1 MGGALA
7 PPFFLICINIQLNK
21 IIMKKVLDFIKKI
34 ISIVKGWVLA
44 NGIEGVLGLIAG
56 LLLWSFGYKVW
67 AGFAFGIFATR
78 NWDIVKNW
86 LLKLLK
92 K

>member
-1 MGGALA
+1 
-7 PPFFLICINIQLNK
+7 
-21 IIMKKVLDFIKKI
+21 MKKVLEFIKKI
-34 ISIVKGWVLA
+34 FTIVKDWVVA

-56 LLLWSFGYKVW
+56 LLLWTFGYKIY
-67 AGFAFGIFATR
+67 AGFAFGVFATR
-78 NWDIVKNW
+78 NWDLAKGW